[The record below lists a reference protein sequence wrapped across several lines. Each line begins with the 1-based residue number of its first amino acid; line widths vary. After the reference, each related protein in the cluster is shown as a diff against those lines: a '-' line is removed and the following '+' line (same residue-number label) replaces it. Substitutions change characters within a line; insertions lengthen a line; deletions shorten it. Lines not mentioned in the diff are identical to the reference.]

1 MNNVLFSCSK
11 SVPEPETCPEC
22 RQSVNMSQ
30 TQRIYFHSTTVVDN
44 LQDYVDYLSTVIT
57 AKSDK
62 LQTQR
67 MELDKMKLDWMN
79 RIREKDFEIQRL
91 NDKLKS
97 RESEI
102 EIQTLNAKMERLKHK
117 FKEVSDFN
125 SFWHQMHR

>member
-1 MNNVLFSCSK
+1 MSNVFVLFLCSK

-30 TQRIYFHSTTVVDN
+30 TQRIYFHSSTVVDN

-67 MELDKMKLDWMN
+67 MELEKMKLDWMN

-97 RESEI
+97 RESEM
-102 EIQTLNAKMERLKHK
+102 EIQTLNAKMEKLKHK
-117 FKEVSDFN
+117 FKEVSNFN
-125 SFWHQMHR
+125 SF